1 MTKFF
6 TFEKLQ
12 DADRASRRY
21 DLNCKL
27 QPSFFKK
34 LDPEKVYPVTFT
46 MIHNEDCMRVQFVH
60 NAEGG
65 SAAIDMTFEDYEALP
80 TA

>member
-1 MTKFF
+1 MNKYF
-6 TFEKLQ
+6 TFKTLKK
-12 DADRASRRY
+12 ANKKAKSC

-27 QPSFFKK
+27 KPSLFKQ

-46 MIHNEDCMRVQFVH
+46 MIHNDDCMRVMFVY
-60 NAEGG
+60 NSEGG
-65 SAAIDMTFEDYEALP
+65 AAAIDMTFADYEALP